1 MIWDIWIMVLLL
13 FVSVCVPARLA
24 FVEDEST
31 EWIIIYALID
41 SFFFL
46 DILLSFFTA
55 IDDDQKVYSI
65 TDRKLIAKNYLRGW
79 FFIDIISILPID
91 VIFFASQNE
100 ATALAR
106 FSKIGKLYKL
116 IRMFRLAKVL
126 KLLKSKEKMIE

>member
-1 MIWDIWIMVLLL
+1 MKNDPIKMIWDIWIMLLLL

-79 FFIDIISILPID
+79 FFIDIISI
-91 VIFFASQNE
+91 
-100 ATALAR
+100 
-106 FSKIGKLYKL
+106 FSSCS
-116 IRMFRLAKVL
+116 KV
-126 KLLKSKEKMIE
+126 KKR

>member
-1 MIWDIWIMVLLL
+1 MLLLL

-91 VIFFASQNE
+91 VIFFAS
-100 ATALAR
+100 
-106 FSKIGKLYKL
+106 
-116 IRMFRLAKVL
+116 
-126 KLLKSKEKMIE
+126 